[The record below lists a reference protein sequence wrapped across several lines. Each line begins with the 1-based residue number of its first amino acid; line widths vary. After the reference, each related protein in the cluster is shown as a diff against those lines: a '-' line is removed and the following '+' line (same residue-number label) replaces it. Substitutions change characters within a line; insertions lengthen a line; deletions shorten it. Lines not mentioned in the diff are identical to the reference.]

1 MPKEVKVR
9 LKVSN
14 GRIQLVYTHDR
25 RRNYL
30 SLGLSDN
37 PVNRRLAELK
47 AAEIEQDI
55 LFDRYKGIDF
65 YRGIE
70 PTQSPVIKSNEP
82 DYRALWD
89 EWIEYRYTIVNPTTK
104 GDYQYICAIVER
116 CPYGLDDAVAVKNWL
131 MSSYSYEVSRR
142 VIEKLIACFQWSINQ
157 NKIDFNPYKQHKLV
171 NKSAKHRREINPFTV
186 EERDKIIDYCAK
198 SEWYSH
204 YSALIEFI
212 FFTGCR
218 PSEAIALRWSDV
230 NKDRTQITFSQAATK
245 GENSRMTIKQ
255 GLKTQQSR
263 RINLND
269 RVVTIINKAEL
280 RRINNGTFVF
290 PSKRDDII
298 NWPNFRQR
306 CWRDLLD
313 GCAIAYRSPYQM
325 RHTFITLALRSGM
338 PVADV
343 ASLVGNSPA
352 IIYRHYAGV
361 SRDLIL
367 PDI

>member
-14 GRIQLVYTHDR
+14 GRIQLVYTHEG

-30 SLGLSDN
+30 SLGLSDT

-55 LFDRYKGIDF
+55 LFDRYKGIDY
-65 YRGIE
+65 YRGTE
-70 PTQSPVIKSNEP
+70 VMPHPVIKSEVP
-82 DYRALWD
+82 DYKALWGD
-89 EWIEYRYTIVNPTTK
+89 WIEYRHTIVNATTK
-104 GDYQYICAIVER
+104 GDYQYICTIVER
-116 CPYGLDDAVAVKNWL
+116 CPYDLGDAITVKNWL
-131 MSSYSYEVSRR
+131 ISNYSYEVSRR
-142 VIEKLIACFQWSINQ
+142 IIDKLIACFQWSINQ
-157 NKIDFNPYKQHKLV
+157 NKIDFNLYKQHKLV
-171 NKSAKHRREINPFTV
+171 NKSAKYRREINPFTV

-198 SEWYSH
+198 SEWYS
-204 YSALIEFI
+204 YYLPLIEFI

-218 PSEAIALRWSDV
+218 PSEAIALRWSDI
-230 NKDRTQITFSQAATK
+230 NKDRKQITFSQAATK
-245 GENSRMTIKQ
+245 GENSRMVIKA
-255 GLKTQQSR
+255 GLKTQKSR
-263 RINLND
+263 RINLNN
-269 RVVTIINKAEL
+269 RVLDILNKADSQRSDSSTL
-280 RRINNGTFVF
+280 VF
-290 PSKRDDII
+290 PSKHDAVID
-298 NWPNFRQR
+298 WPNFRQR

-313 GCAIAYRSPYQM
+313 GCNIAYRSPYQM

-343 ASLVGNSPA
+343 ASLVGNSAA